1 MTKCCHDKLKQSSF
15 WGPEVRFQAS
25 RKISFSANQRKP
37 LLKNS
42 TGLSWSVSYQS
53 RPRSFWPKR
62 SSRRWILLS
71 LCIPLIHLSRHE
83 MGNSGVS
90 VTRREKKIRRRTR
103 RTANL
108 QIFESFKFL
117 KRKSIWVRGLGVQHS
132 GSILASDPDLLGPS
146 PPIFSSL
153 YCLFYELYRDR
164 NHLVLSNGFNK
175 CS

>member
-1 MTKCCHDKLKQSSF
+1 MTKCCHDMLKQSSF

-83 MGNSGVS
+83 MVNSEVS
-90 VTRREKKIRRRTR
+90 VTRREKKIRRRKR
-103 RTANL
+103 WTANL
-108 QIFESFKFL
+108 QIVESFKY
-117 KRKSIWVRGLGVQHS
+117 LGVAETKKHS
-132 GSILASDPDLLGPS
+132 CFRPSLTGFEFRLHQYSLPFAAYFMNSIE
-146 PPIFSSL
+146 I
-153 YCLFYELYRDR
+153 
-164 NHLVLSNGFNK
+164 K
-175 CS
+175 TI